1 MANKITRRPRHNRK
15 ADKFV
20 RVLIWVTTKER
31 IVDQLN
37 ARNRGQKVK
46 QSLAGYI
53 DDLSVI

>member
-1 MANKITRRPRHNRK
+1 MANVIKRKTRRN
-15 ADKFV
+15 DKFV
-20 RVLIWVTTKER
+20 KILVWSTTKER

-53 DDLSVI
+53 DDLSVV